1 MTVSAIK
8 KGARISL
15 VKVFSAGLVGILFI
29 FILLSYFTFTR
40 LLSFESTLTDV
51 SDKSLPNLIR
61 ISQLYSQAATLLES
75 TELLSKSSSEASK
88 RLAEKQ
94 LQANLI
100 DIRKVAKVIFENE
113 FLDTQLTTIATELDE
128 FSALIED
135 RLQTINNI
143 DRLTT
148 QMYELNTQ
156 AINIEKQNS
165 STWALGFSQASVT
178 VSRALNEKRLQRVRF
193 LFNQLSKQL
202 GELDAIYSKEQGKA
216 DIRLELTNQ
225 FKTLVFN
232 ENGMEALK
240 IKSLRLAGRAIGREN
255 FVHNL
260 IEDYVAQIGF
270 VTGETEQNITLQVAS
285 SVIEMKKQTQLIR
298 FILIGGVIFLLV
310 IVFLFQQRVIKRI
323 RIFNQ
328 VVLSETQG
336 FENQTVLDGN
346 DEITDLAEAFKEF
359 TQTIEMQRHELEQL
373 SMSDGLTGV
382 ANRRALDIRLKHD
395 LELSTRQKSSVA
407 ILLIDIDCFKLYND
421 NYGHS
426 AGDQCLKDISKLIC
440 DSLHRDSDFVA
451 RYGGEEFVCVL
462 PNTDSKGAQEIAT
475 HIIERFKLV
484 ALPHRYSNVADYVT
498 GSIGIA
504 TSQPGHLL
512 TQETLI
518 KQADTALYVA
528 KNTGKNS
535 YSEYSD
541 AITLS

>member
-1 MTVSAIK
+1 MTVSVIK

-143 DRLTT
+143 DLLTT

-202 GELDAIYSKEQGKA
+202 GELDAISSKEQDKA